1 MTYSLIIDSASLCLM
16 IEKWNKCERIAVDF
30 ECEFNLH
37 IYGEHLCLI
46 QIYDGSGFYIID
58 PRSNAV
64 SRESLIGFFLSPV
77 KKVWFDCQSDN
88 ALVFKKYSVG
98 ITNICDVRV
107 YAMALGFKSNLISLE
122 KELLGLDT
130 AIDPAGKKQLQQTDW
145 TKRPLS
151 DAQLEYALSDVENL
165 FALEDVLYSRVRKA
179 RLEKLCAQTMAER
192 TKPKAGRPGWTG
204 LGDWRRMNKAERQA
218 VKQYYLARDAVARRF
233 NVPSF
238 YVLDKHLLLKFAL
251 SLPKTKAEVESF
263 VASASPRFQS
273 QLRIS
278 MLRAF
283 DILHQG

>member
-64 SRESLIGFFLSPV
+64 SRESLIEFFLSPV

-98 ITNICDVRV
+98 IANICDVRV

-179 RLEKLCAQTMAER
+179 RLEKICAQTMAER